1 MSKVEAIGDKIL
13 AEMIDRPQDF
23 KQRKSGII
31 IAEKDG
37 TTAAIRNRWF
47 KIHAVGPD
55 VEFEINEG
63 QYVLVEHGRWSN
75 GMKVSDDLKLYLLD
89 NKDCLAVSDEQPDLT
104 DL

>member
-13 AEMIDRPQDF
+13 AEMIDRPENF

-47 KIHAVGPD
+47 KIYAVGPEVD
-55 VEFEINEG
+55 FVKEG
-63 QYVLVEHGRWSN
+63 EYVLVEHGRWSN
-75 GMKVSDDLKLYLLD
+75 GMKVNDDLKLYLLD
-89 NKDCLAVSDEQPDLT
+89 NKDCLAVSDEEPDLL